1 MNLNQLY
8 LFEDLDEKTLKKIEK
23 ISIKTNFSK
32 DNIIFY
38 EGDESNYLH
47 LLIKGVVKLYKST
60 STNKEIVMK
69 YFYDNELIAELSNF
83 ENIPYPATAVAYSEC
98 EILKIDFEKFKKII
112 YSNEK
117 MILKIQ
123 SSLIK
128 KIKNLER
135 IISSQLVLDTHERVA
150 KYIVENQE
158 DFFKTKNVLIAQI
171 LNITPETLSR
181 VLRNYKDK
189 GYINMKKR
197 EINQEELILI
207 YS

>member
-1 MNLNQLY
+1 MNLKELY
-8 LFEDLDEKTLKKIEK
+8 LFEDLDDKTIKKIEK
-23 ISIKTNFSK
+23 IAVSTKYSK

-38 EGDESNYLH
+38 EGDESKYLH
-47 LLIKGVVKLYKST
+47 LLVKGVVKLYKST
-60 STNKEIVMK
+60 NNSKEIVMK

-83 ENIPYPATAVAYSEC
+83 EKIPYPATALAYNEC
-98 EILKIDFEKFKKII
+98 EILKIDFDSFRKII
-112 YSNEK
+112 YSNENLI
-117 MILKIQ
+117 MKIQ

-135 IISSQLVLDTHERVA
+135 IISTQLVLDTHERVA

-158 DFFKTKNVLIAQI
+158 EFFKTKNVLIAQM

-189 GYINMKKR
+189 GYIDIKNKKV
-197 EINQEELILI
+197 NQEKLILI
-207 YS
+207 YN

>member
-1 MNLNQLY
+1 MNLKELY
-8 LFEDLDEKTLKKIEK
+8 LFKDLDEKTIKQIEN
-23 ISIKTNFSK
+23 ISVKSNYVK

-38 EGDESNYLH
+38 EGDESKYLH

-60 STNKEIVMK
+60 SNSKEIVMK

-83 ENIPYPATAVAYSEC
+83 EKIPYPASAVAYSEC
-98 EILKIDFEKFKKII
+98 EVLKIDFEKFRKII
-112 YSNEK
+112 YSNEDL
-117 MILKIQ
+117 ILKIQ

-135 IISSQLVLDTHERVA
+135 IISSQLVLDTHQRVA
-150 KYIVENQE
+150 KYIVENEE
-158 DFFKTKNVLIAQI
+158 DFFNTKNILIAQM

-189 GYINMKKR
+189 SLIDMKNKT
-197 EINQEELILI
+197 INQEELITI

>member
-1 MNLNQLY
+1 MNLKELY
-8 LFEDLDEKTLKKIEK
+8 LFEDLDEKILKKIEK

-38 EGDESNYLH
+38 EGDESKYLH
-47 LLIKGVVKLYKST
+47 LLVKGIVKLYKST

-83 ENIPYPATAVAYSEC
+83 ENIPYPATALAYSEC
-98 EILKIDFEKFKKII
+98 EVLKIDFEKFKKII
-112 YSNEK
+112 YSNET

-158 DFFKTKNVLIAQI
+158 DFFKTKNVLIAQM

-189 GYINMKKR
+189 GYIDMKKR
-197 EINQEELILI
+197 EIDQEKLISI
-207 YS
+207 YN

>member
-158 DFFKTKNVLIAQI
+158 DFFKTKNVLIAQM

-189 GYINMKKR
+189 GYIDMKKR

-207 YS
+207 YN